1 MPGVTTRDLEMIS
14 RREGRGTNV
23 RQLSQGEDGSH
34 AWADLVAGLK
44 MRRM

>member
-1 MPGVTTRDLEMIS
+1 MIS
-14 RREGRGTNV
+14 GRKGRGTNV
-23 RQLSQGEDGSH
+23 RQLSQGEDASH